1 MERKNTMNSL
11 LIKGGRIVDPSQKMD
26 QIADLWIRSGK
37 VEAIGPQLQIPPH
50 ETVEQID
57 ASQLIVTPGWID
69 IHTHLREPG
78 GTHKETIE
86 TGARA
91 AAAGGFTSIAC
102 MANTQ
107 PVNDSSYITTYI
119 RQKVAMESPIHIF
132 PIGAVTKG
140 LKGEELAEIG
150 SMREA
155 GIVAI
160 SDDGKTVMNAYL
172 FRKALDYSRRFD
184 LTVISHAEDLNLK
197 GLGVMN
203 EGFNSARFGLRGV
216 PRAAEEV
223 IVARDIYLAEL
234 TGARLHVAHVSTA
247 GSVALIR
254 EAKRRG
260 IQVTAEVTPHHLTLT
275 DEAVGTYDTNTK
287 VAPPLR
293 EQEDIEALQEAVA
306 DGTVDALASDHA
318 PHSREEKAVE
328 YDQAEFGMVGLETAF
343 PLYYAKV
350 LKNHWDLSKMVAAM
364 TLKPAKIIG
373 VKKGT
378 LQVGADA
385 DVSIFDPAME
395 WIVDKT
401 QFQSKSQNTPFHF
414 WKMRGKPV
422 YTIVEGRVVY
432 RGALNA

>member
-1 MERKNTMNSL
+1 MNLNSL
-11 LIKGGRIVDPSQKMD
+11 LIKNGRVVDPSQNKD
-26 QIADLWIRSGK
+26 SVQDILVLNGK
-37 VEAIGPQLQIPPH
+37 IEAIGKGFEIPKSEPIP
-50 ETVEQID
+50 EID
-57 ASQLIVTPGWID
+57 ATGLVVTPGWID

-86 TGARA
+86 TGTRS

-119 RQKVAMESPIHIF
+119 RQKVATDSPVNVF

-184 LTVISHAEDLNLK
+184 LTVISHAEDSNLK

-203 EGFNSARFGLRGV
+203 EGYNSARFGLRGI
-216 PRAAEEV
+216 PKAAEEV

-234 TGARLHVAHVSTA
+234 TGAKLHIAHASTA

-275 DEAVGTYDTNTK
+275 DEVVGTYDTNTK

-293 EQEDIEALQEAVA
+293 EKEDIEALQEAVA
-306 DGTVDALASDHA
+306 DGTIDALASDHA
-318 PHSREEKAVE
+318 PHSREEKEVE
-328 YDQAEFGMVGLETAF
+328 YDHADFGMVGLETAF

-350 LKNHWDLSKMVAAM
+350 LKNHWDLSKLVAAM
-364 TLKPAKIIG
+364 TLKPAQIIG

-378 LQVGADA
+378 LRVGADA
-385 DVSIFDPAME
+385 DISIFDPGIE
-395 WIVDKT
+395 WVVDRS
-401 QFQSKSQNTPFHF
+401 QFQSKSQNSPFHG

-422 YTIVEGRVVY
+422 FTIVAGKIVY
-432 RGALNA
+432 RGRV

>member
-1 MERKNTMNSL
+1 MSTNSL
-11 LIKGGRIVDPSQKMD
+11 LIKNGRVIDPSQNKD
-26 QIADLWIRSGK
+26 AVQDIFVLNGK
-37 VEAIGPQLQIPPH
+37 IQALGKNLEIPKDEPLP
-50 ETVEQID
+50 EID
-57 ASQLIVTPGWID
+57 ATGFVVTPGWID

-86 TGARA
+86 TGTRS

-119 RQKVAMESPIHIF
+119 RQKVATDSPVNVF

-203 EGFNSARFGLRGV
+203 EGYNSARFGLRGI
-216 PRAAEEV
+216 PKAAEEV

-234 TGARLHVAHVSTA
+234 TGAKLHIAHASTA

-260 IQVTAEVTPHHLTLT
+260 IRVTAEVTPHHLTLT
-275 DEAVGTYDTNTK
+275 DEVVGTYDTNTK

-293 EQEDIEALQEAVA
+293 EKEDIEALQEAVA
-306 DGTVDALASDHA
+306 DGTIDALASDHA
-318 PHSREEKAVE
+318 PHSREEKEVE
-328 YDQAEFGMVGLETAF
+328 YDHADFGMVGLETAF

-364 TLKPAKIIG
+364 TLKPAQIIG

-378 LQVGADA
+378 LQLGSDA
-385 DVSIFDPAME
+385 DISIFDPGQE
-395 WIVDKT
+395 WVVDRS
-401 QFQSKSQNTPFHF
+401 QFKSKSQNSPFHG
-414 WKMRGKPV
+414 WTMRGKPV
-422 YTIVEGRVVY
+422 FTIVGGKIVY
-432 RGALNA
+432 RGNI

>member
-1 MERKNTMNSL
+1 V
-11 LIKGGRIVDPSQKMD
+11 IDPSQNKD
-26 QIADLWIRSGK
+26 AVQDIFVLNGK
-37 VEAIGPQLQIPPH
+37 IQALGKNLEIPKDEPLP
-50 ETVEQID
+50 EID
-57 ASQLIVTPGWID
+57 ATGFVVTPGWID

-86 TGARA
+86 TGTRS

-119 RQKVAMESPIHIF
+119 RQKVATDSPVNVF

-203 EGFNSARFGLRGV
+203 EGYNSARFGLRGI
-216 PRAAEEV
+216 PKAAEEV

-234 TGARLHVAHVSTA
+234 TGAKLHIAHASTA

-260 IQVTAEVTPHHLTLT
+260 IRVTAEVTPHHLTLT
-275 DEAVGTYDTNTK
+275 DEVVGTYDTNTK

-293 EQEDIEALQEAVA
+293 EKEDIEALQEAVA
-306 DGTVDALASDHA
+306 DGTIDALASDHA
-318 PHSREEKAVE
+318 PHSREEKEVE
-328 YDQAEFGMVGLETAF
+328 YDHADFGMVGLETAF

-364 TLKPAKIIG
+364 TLKPAQIIG

-378 LQVGADA
+378 LQIGSDA
-385 DVSIFDPAME
+385 DISIFDPGQE
-395 WIVDKT
+395 WVVDRS
-401 QFQSKSQNTPFHF
+401 QFQSKSQNSPFHG
-414 WKMRGKPV
+414 WTMRGKPV
-422 YTIVEGRVVY
+422 FTIVGGKIVY
-432 RGALNA
+432 RGNI

>member
-1 MERKNTMNSL
+1 MEGRNSMIADSL
-11 LIKGGRIVDPSQKMD
+11 LIRNGKVIDPSQNKD
-26 QIADLWIRSGK
+26 AVLDIFVRHGK
-37 VEAIGPQLQIPPH
+37 IEALGKAIEIPREEPFK
-50 ETVEQID
+50 EID
-57 ASQLIVTPGWID
+57 ATGLVVTPGWID

-86 TGARA
+86 TGTKS

-119 RQKVAMESPIHIF
+119 RQKVATDSPVNVF

-184 LTVISHAEDLNLK
+184 LTVISHAEDSNLK

-203 EGFNSARFGLRGV
+203 EGFNSARFGLRGI
-216 PRAAEEV
+216 PKAAEEV

-234 TGARLHVAHVSTA
+234 TGAKLHIAHASTA

-293 EQEDIEALQEAVA
+293 EKEDIEALQEAVA
-306 DGTVDALASDHA
+306 DGTIDALASDHA
-318 PHSREEKAVE
+318 PHSREEKEVE
-328 YDQAEFGMVGLETAF
+328 YDHADFGMVGLETAF

-350 LKNHWDLSKMVAAM
+350 LKNHWDLSKLVAAM
-364 TLKPAKIIG
+364 TIKPAKIIG
-373 VKKGT
+373 LKKGT
-378 LQVGADA
+378 LRVGADA
-385 DVSIFDPAME
+385 DISIFDPNLE
-395 WIVDKT
+395 WVVDKN
-401 QFQSKSQNTPFHF
+401 QFRSKSQNSPFHG
-414 WKMRGKPV
+414 WTVKGKPV
-422 YTIVEGRVVY
+422 FTIVAGKIVY
-432 RGALNA
+432 RGTI